1 MYITTITTHRHSR
14 GCDSRSTKTFP
25 KAREACR
32 AQGDRQ
38 ASMQR
43 KLTSE
48 RLQGEEAATMLFPSQ
63 RKAVRVQSSEMHK
76 LALIDNCTQ
85 VLLPTQASS
94 SALASTQQPCNSH
107 ASQPP
112 DQGPRSPC
120 GAQDKTEPRQFVKSV
135 EHSSPQKTQTK
146 ARGPQARGARQD

>member
-1 MYITTITTHRHSR
+1 MRQAYDYWQDQPGLYITTITTHRHSR

-107 ASQPP
+107 ASQP
-112 DQGPRSPC
+112 
-120 GAQDKTEPRQFVKSV
+120 
-135 EHSSPQKTQTK
+135 QTK
-146 ARGPQARGARQD
+146 ARGPHVGRKTRRSQGNLSNQ